1 MWILISLFWSFAV
14 LRSAL
19 WVCGQLT
26 SPPQLP
32 AANLCA
38 ELRSRSA
45 HPSSEVD
52 SNAAI
57 SVSLIKTPE
66 VRGLAGGGMPGAVL
80 CINSHNEPDV
90 LRGEEGCHGFNTRVS
105 SV

>member
-1 MWILISLFWSFAV
+1 MH
-14 LRSAL
+14 RNAL

-26 SPPQLP
+26 SPPQLL

-66 VRGLAGGGMPGAVL
+66 VRGLAGGGCARCRLVHH
-80 CINSHNEPDV
+80 SHKEPDV
-90 LRGEEGCHGFNTRVS
+90 PRGEKGCHGFNTRVS